1 VVAGSWVKKKK
12 PDDSEESS
20 GGEFGACG
28 RNGRENRVA
37 TTAPAD

>member
-1 VVAGSWVKKKK
+1 MEK

-20 GGEFGACG
+20 GREFGACG
-28 RNGRENRVA
+28 RVAARNKVA